1 MIPLEPNPFQIIA
14 SQLKLYL
21 NYTKWPQLKK
31 RRRLRLHASILPEF
45 RIQKG
50 PKMTAEI
57 FHRQVEDLKMIQKR
71 VEL

>member
-1 MIPLEPNPFQIIA
+1 MDTA
-14 SQLKLYL
+14 
-21 NYTKWPQLKK
+21 KK
-31 RRRLRLHASILPEF
+31 KRLRLHASILPEF

>member
-1 MIPLEPNPFQIIA
+1 MATAEKKKQIKI
-14 SQLKLYL
+14 
-21 NYTKWPQLKK
+21 TC
-31 RRRLRLHASILPEF
+31 SILPEF